1 MAQLKAWHVLAGTH
15 LAAGITGWSLA
26 PRELLESE
34 VTTAGFFTTDRKRV
48 LSAAVASL
56 RAEHSMVAYRFKT
69 SAAVSVERDGFLMF
83 DGHQDLIVPASIQ
96 LMVDLSK
103 LSTRD
108 VTFDEAAKLVTVQL
122 PPLTMGDVA
131 FEPEGAR
138 TINGGLLTFSQAQVD
153 ELTKANFA
161 SARRAVVKLANDPT
175 IVEIAKRQARKNVER
190 QFRMALE
197 IAGRSDVRVAASFRG
212 G

>member
-1 MAQLKAWHVLAGTH
+1 MAHARLLFITH
-15 LAAGITGWSLA
+15 LLAAGTGYVLA
-26 PRELLESE
+26 PRELLETE
-34 VTTAGFFTTDRKRV
+34 VTSAGFFTTDRERV

-69 SAAVSVERDGFLMF
+69 SAAVSVKRDGFLVF

-96 LMVDLSK
+96 LMVDLSR
-103 LSTRD
+103 LSMRD
-108 VTFDEAAKLVTVQL
+108 LTFNEAAKLVNVRL
-122 PPLTMGDVA
+122 PPLAMGDVA

-138 TINGGLLTFSQAQVD
+138 TVNDGLLTFSQSQVD

-175 IVEIAKRQARKNVER
+175 IVEIAKRQARENVER

-197 IAGRSDVRVAASFRG
+197 IAGRPDVRVVASFRG